1 MRNIVP
7 NQLTTMGTLSQ
18 VFRYA
23 VAAATMVPMFATALV
38 ISVVSS
44 HAGWRIVRRW
54 NALVLA
60 LFGISVETQ
69 FESTPAQLDQGGII
83 VGLDQQSILDP
94 TIGYAAINHRFMALW
109 NIEYA
114 LIPFFG
120 WVSWI
125 LGWVIVR
132 QWPEQ
137 AKRQLSKAAN
147 HARSGG
153 LVYLSAEGQRSK
165 DGLLNPYKKGPAVLA
180 IQSQA
185 PIHPLYLHGSRACLP
200 HGEWRI
206 RPGRVIL
213 RFLDPIPTTGLTY
226 ADRDQLLARLR
237 ALGEAE
243 HRRRHQNS
251 GSVA

>member
-1 MRNIVP
+1 
-7 NQLTTMGTLSQ
+7 
-18 VFRYA
+18 
-23 VAAATMVPMFATALV
+23 
-38 ISVVSS
+38 
-44 HAGWRIVRRW
+44 
-54 NALVLA
+54 VLA
-60 LFGISVETQ
+60 LFGISVELQ
-69 FESTPAQLDQGGII
+69 FEGSPAQLDQGGVM

-94 TIGYAAINHRFMALW
+94 TIGYAANDHRFLALW

-137 AKRQLSKAAN
+137 AKRQLGKAAN

-165 DGLLNPYKKGPAVLA
+165 DGHLCPYKKGPAVLA

-185 PIHPLYLHGSRACLP
+185 LIHPVYIHGSRDCLP
-200 HGEWRI
+200 YGEWRI
-206 RPGRVIL
+206 RPGRVVV
-213 RFLDPIPTTGLTY
+213 RHLDPIPTAGLTY

-243 HRRRHQNS
+243 HRRWQEKN
-251 GSVA
+251 GSVD